1 MKIKSELSFGGELDP
16 DQITSYIARC
26 AQLAMVLE
34 VSASPKPGNID
45 RCHDFEDTRYE
56 HFLASATGVYP
67 VIEVAAENR
76 NCVGTLI
83 RQAVHESTLW
93 QKGGNTHFGAFLLL
107 IPLSMAAGEILGQE
121 GATVNDLIS
130 RAHSIVKSTDNNDAI
145 QFYRTFSCAGVN
157 VTDVEEFDLQDRRS
171 IDSLKE
177 RGVSLYDLME
187 ISKGYDQIAREW
199 TTGFTTCAYCGKL
212 ITHLMEQDN
221 VHNGGG
227 LDINDAVVYAFL
239 KLLSECPDTFIQTKY
254 DKYVSQKVSK
264 QAQIVLNDIEKGGFN
279 IDAAIPEIQLFDEK
293 LIRERINPGSTADII
308 IAGLFIALLGGLRF

>member
-1 MKIKSELSFGGELDP
+1 MKIRSELSFGRELDP

-67 VIEVAAENR
+67 VIEAAAEHR
-76 NCVGTLI
+76 CGVGALI
-83 RQAVHESTLW
+83 RKAVHESVLW

-107 IPLSMAAGEILGQE
+107 IPLSMAAGEVLGHV

-130 RAHSIVKSTDNNDAI
+130 RAHIIVKSTDTDDAI
-145 QFYRTFSCAGVN
+145 QFYRAFSCAGVN
-157 VTDVEEFDLQDRRS
+157 VTDVEEFDLQDRGA

-177 RGVSLYDLME
+177 REVSLYDLME

-199 TTGFTTCAYCGKL
+199 TIGFTTCEYCGKL
-212 ITHLMEQDN
+212 ITQFMGQDSDLK
-221 VHNGGG
+221 GDP
-227 LDINDAVVYAFL
+227 DINNAVVYAFL
-239 KLLSECPDTFIQTKY
+239 KLLAEHPDTFIQTKY
-254 DKYVSQKVSK
+254 DRDVAQKVSQ
-264 QAQIVLNDIEKGGFN
+264 QAKRVLDSIEKEGFDL
-279 IDAAIPEIQLFDEK
+279 DAALPDIQHFDEE
-293 LIRERINPGSTADII
+293 LIRDRINPGSTADMI
-308 IAGLFIALLGGLRF
+308 IAGLFIALLGGVRF